1 MSIVFPPSP
10 SKSDLMTRASRSLF
24 DLICVH
30 SLVCCWIL
38 FAQIR
43 LHLCTP
49 TAGVFLMNLNLLCL
63 AERSWRIQAKTML
76 IWHPVVQLFFCAS
89 RIVHGAAVIL
99 TVVAWAKMACMC
111 WRKGGC

>member
-1 MSIVFPPSP
+1 MSIVLPPP
-10 SKSDLMTRASRSLF
+10 SKSDVMTVATRNLF
-24 DLICVH
+24 DLVCVH
-30 SLVCCWIL
+30 FLVCFWIL
-38 FAQIR
+38 FAQVR

-49 TAGVFLMNLNLLCL
+49 TASVFLMNLNLLCL

-99 TVVAWAKMACMC
+99 AVVAWARMGWMC
-111 WRKGGC
+111 LRVGGC